1 MTTQGFERLHKPLW
15 ELRKSLASAQAVAY
29 HRSCFGQALTGTQLA
44 GVGRKED
51 VVIHHNARCH
61 VCIPGTGFDNV
72 VQNVS
77 EVGFLCHF
85 I

>member
-1 MTTQGFERLHKPLW
+1 ME
-15 ELRKSLASAQAVAY
+15 AAVVRFLQVA
-29 HRSCFGQALTGTQLA
+29 QLA
-44 GVGRKED
+44 GVGRKKD
-51 VVIHHNARCH
+51 VVIHHNAWCY